1 MPARRR
7 TLWRPAFTTGVIAM
21 AVLVL
26 IALIAPLLVSQA
38 AHEFTGEVALPP
50 GADHPLGTNDF
61 GQDNLARALVATR
74 LTLVM
79 TVLATA
85 ISVAGGLAAG
95 IAIWLSPRVVREWC
109 LRLLETAVAY
119 PTLITALIIAAILLP
134 GATTAV
140 IALGIA
146 GIPGFARVTAN
157 LAGRTARA
165 EYFLTARFLGVGSWH
180 LATRH
185 MIPSMA
191 EPLLVL
197 STTIFATVLVEISAL
212 SFVGLGVQQPQYDL
226 GSLLNDSLESLYTQ
240 PVEALGP
247 AVMIVLASVAAML
260 IGDGLAAHANP
271 RAARR
276 WAPRAKVAEASAVPA
291 TGDTA
296 LVRVR
301 DLRVTSA
308 GGETELVHGIDLHVE
323 PGEIVGLVG
332 ESGSGKSLTALSVA
346 GLLAD
351 ELGQSADELRVGAMN
366 MLGTPAAADLAREI
380 ALIYQDPGTTFNP
393 SRTMGPQLT
402 EVLRTHM
409 GVPRKEARAR
419 VAEALETVGI
429 TEPELRMR
437 QHPHQLSGGMRQRAM
452 IAAAVVTR
460 PSLLIADEPTTALD
474 VTVQVG
480 VLRAFRAL
488 RDRLGTAI
496 LFISHDLG
504 VVRELCDRVVVMR
517 AGEVVGELTGAQ
529 LAAGEVSHP
538 YTRTLLDA
546 VPEIDTERGLA
557 AGADVPLEA
566 TAPAGKEAR

>member
-1 MPARRR
+1 MTARRR
-7 TLWRPAFTTGVIAM
+7 TLWKPAFTAGVVVM
-21 AVLVL
+21 AALVLV
-26 IALIAPLLVSQA
+26 AVFAPLLVSQQ
-38 AHEFTGEVALPP
+38 AHQFTDDVALPP
-50 GADHPLGTNDF
+50 GGAHPLGTNDF
-61 GQDNLARALVATR
+61 GQDNLARVLVATR

-79 TVLATA
+79 TVCATA
-85 ISVAGGLAAG
+85 ISVLGGLAAG
-95 IAIWLSPRVVREWC
+95 VAIWLSPRAVREWC

-119 PTLITALIIAAILLP
+119 PTLITALVIAAILLP

-165 EYFLTARFLGVGSWH
+165 EYFLSSRFLGVGSWH

-226 GSLLNDSLESLYTQ
+226 GSLLNDSLEALYTQ
-240 PVEALGP
+240 PAEALGP

-271 RAARR
+271 RASRR
-276 WAPRAKVAEASAVPA
+276 WAPRPRAASAVAVPA
-291 TGDTA
+291 PGDTA

-301 DLRVTSA
+301 DLRVSA
-308 GGETELVHGIDLHVE
+308 PEGGDALVRGVDLHVE
-323 PGEIVGLVG
+323 PGEIVGIVG

-351 ELGQSADELRVGAMN
+351 ELGQSAEELRVGEMN
-366 MLGTPAAADLAREI
+366 MLGSPAAAELARQI
-380 ALIYQDPGTTFNP
+380 ALIYQDPGTTFAP

-409 GVPRKEARAR
+409 GVPRKEARAA
-419 VAEALETVGI
+419 VIEALEAVGI
-429 TEPELRMR
+429 TQPELRMR
-437 QHPHQLSGGMRQRAM
+437 QYPHQLSGGMRQRAM

-488 RDRLGTAI
+488 RERLGTAI

-517 AGEVVGELTGAQ
+517 GGEVVEELPAAQ
-529 LAAGEVSHP
+529 LDRGEVSHP
-538 YTRTLLDA
+538 YTRALLDA
-546 VPEIDTERGLA
+546 VPEIDTERGRIL
-557 AGADVPLEA
+557 AGAE
-566 TAPAGKEAR
+566 EE

>member
-1 MPARRR
+1 MSARSR
-7 TLWRPAFTTGVIAM
+7 TLWTPGFTVGVVAM
-21 AVLVL
+21 TAVVLVA
-26 IALIAPLLVSQA
+26 IIAPPLVSA
-38 AHEFTGEVALPP
+38 SAYRFTDAVALPP
-50 GADHPLGTNDF
+50 SSEHLLGTNDF
-61 GQDNLARALVATR
+61 GQDNFARVLVATR
-74 LTLVM
+74 LTLIM
-79 TVLATA
+79 TVLATF
-85 ISVAGGLAAG
+85 ISVLGGLALG
-95 IAIWLSPRVVREWC
+95 VAIWLSPRVVREWS
-109 LRLLETAVAY
+109 LRLLETAVAF
-119 PTLITALIIAAILLP
+119 PTLISALIIAAILLP

-140 IALGIA
+140 LALGIA

-165 EYFLTARFLGVGSWH
+165 EYFLTARFLGVGSWN

-212 SFVGLGVQQPQYDL
+212 SFVGLGVQPPQYDL

-240 PVEALGP
+240 PIEALGP
-247 AVMIVLASVAAML
+247 AVMIIIASVAAMF

-271 RAARR
+271 RSSRR
-276 WAPRAKVAEASAVPA
+276 WAPRPRIGGAVAVPA
-291 TGDTA
+291 EGDEA

-301 DLRVTSA
+301 NLAVSTS
-308 GGETELVHGIDLHVE
+308 GGETELVHGVDLHVDRA
-323 PGEIVGLVG
+323 EIVGIVG

-346 GLLAD
+346 GLLAE
-351 ELGQSADELRVGAMN
+351 ELGQSADELRVGTLN
-366 MLGTPAAADLAREI
+366 MRGAPAPADLARQI

-409 GVPRKEARAR
+409 GMSKRDARAT
-419 VAEALETVGI
+419 VVDALAAVGV
-429 TEPELRMR
+429 TEPELRMK
-437 QHPHQLSGGMRQRAM
+437 QYPHQLSGGMRQRAM

-480 VLRAFRAL
+480 VLKAFRAL

-517 AGEVVGELTGAQ
+517 SGEIVEQLTAAQ
-529 LAAGEVSHP
+529 LAADDVSHP
-538 YTRTLLDA
+538 YTRSLLDA
-546 VPEIDTERGLA
+546 VPQLDTTRGKRTASAGRA
-557 AGADVPLEA
+557 AQEG
-566 TAPAGKEAR
+566 R